1 MFPKQATTETNI
13 KLPFLFIFFSLLA
26 FLASQFILVFQG
38 ENIVKGLY
46 RIPEIWSS
54 AHLLILG
61 WAVMVAMG
69 AMYQLVPVVFLTP
82 IWSERLGFLQF
93 FLSAIGVSSLAL
105 SFVFAPKTILYSGSI
120 ALFSILLF
128 IIQMLMTMK
137 KQEKFNILTLFV
149 GSALICLL
157 LTLALGIL
165 LAYNLQ
171 FGTVLFQHIPLLKT
185 HILFGITGWFTL
197 LIFGFSYKMVPMFA
211 LAHGFSMKLAAWVY
225 SVYVCGLFLTGLS
238 FLLDISILLPIG
250 VSGLF
255 IGFNL
260 FAGHIN
266 NILTKRIKKKLD
278 KPFMFS
284 LLAIINGFFI
294 HFLAM
299 IISFFPSLHHWFP
312 ILILLYIIA
321 WIVLSIMGY
330 LYKIVPFLWWTHRYS
345 KEIGKETVP
354 TLKDMINEKMSI
366 PTFLAFL
373 ISIVGIALSIIV
385 KSVPLYTIS
394 QLVMLLTTATFCF
407 SIGNVI
413 RK

>member
-1 MFPKQATTETNI
+1 MFPQQATTETNI

-46 RIPEIWSS
+46 RIPELWSS

-82 IWSERLGFLQF
+82 IWSERLGFFQF

-128 IIQMLMTMK
+128 IFQMLMTMK

-185 HILFGITGWFTL
+185 HILFGIAGWFTL

-211 LAHGFSMKLAAWVY
+211 LAHGFSMKLATWVY
-225 SVYVCGLFLTGLS
+225 SVYVCGLLLTGFS
-238 FLLDISILLPIG
+238 FLLDLSALLPIG

-255 IGFNL
+255 IGFSL
-260 FAGHIN
+260 FTVHIYF
-266 NILTKRIKKKLD
+266 ILTKRIKKKLD

-284 LLAIINGFFI
+284 LLAILNGFLI
-294 HFLAM
+294 HLVAM
-299 IISFFPSLHHWFP
+299 IISFFPSLYHWFP
-312 ILILLYIIA
+312 TLILLYIIA

-345 KEIGKETVP
+345 KEIGKESVP

-373 ISIVGIALSIIV
+373 ISIVVIALSIIV

>member
-1 MFPKQATTETNI
+1 MFPQQATTETNI

-82 IWSERLGFLQF
+82 IWSERLGFFQF

-128 IIQMLMTMK
+128 IFQMLMTMK

-185 HILFGITGWFTL
+185 HILFGIAGWFTL

-225 SVYVCGLFLTGLS
+225 SVYVCGLLLTGFS
-238 FLLDISILLPIG
+238 FLLDFSVLLPIG

-255 IGFNL
+255 IGFSL
-260 FAGHIN
+260 FTGHIYT
-266 NILTKRIKKKLD
+266 ILTKRIKKKLD

-294 HFLAM
+294 HYFAM

-312 ILILLYIIA
+312 ILILLYIIT

-345 KEIGKETVP
+345 KEIGKESVP
-354 TLKDMINEKMSI
+354 SLKEMINEKMSI